1 VEDGPHP
8 QTNGGGSF
16 RAVHQARFVE
26 ACSGEE
32 IAMLA
37 FVNQTVSDIRRG
49 RESWRVMILFS
60 AFSFAISVIA
70 ALLSHPF

>member
-1 VEDGPHP
+1 MED
-8 QTNGGGSF
+8 
-16 RAVHQARFVE
+16 R
-26 ACSGEE
+26 SGEE
-32 IAMLA
+32 IAMIA

-70 ALLSHPF
+70 AVISDPI